1 MPLLEYQT
9 ADGYLGIALD
19 VVEREGYEATAETTD
34 HAVDSGVAVSDHVK
48 RNPDTI
54 TLEGMVTNTPIVVP
68 ATQMGGVTGNV
79 QPSTLRVGGLELKA
93 SVLTF
98 SGPFDRVRA
107 VDDALS
113 ALVGGAIVRY
123 TGTLRT
129 ADDLVMTR
137 YRVDRDVTTGA
148 ALPVTIEL
156 RKVRRAEVR
165 RVAVPAQRRGQ
176 LPAPRAAEPAPPRAS
191 VLSNLRRWAG
201 GL

>member
-9 ADGYLGIALD
+9 ASGYLGIALD
-19 VVEREGYEATAETTD
+19 VVEREGYESTAETTD
-34 HAVDSGVAVSDHVK
+34 HAVDSGVVLSDHVK

-54 TLEGMVTNTPIVVP
+54 SLEGMVTNTPIIIP
-68 ATQMGGVTGNV
+68 STHMGGVTASV
-79 QPSTLRVGGLELKA
+79 QPTTLSVGGVELKA

-107 VDDALS
+107 VDEALQ
-113 ALVGGAIVRY
+113 ALMGGVIVRY

-129 ADDLVMTR
+129 VDDLIVTR
-137 YRVDRDVTTGA
+137 YRVDRDAQTGD

-176 LPAPRAAEPAPPRAS
+176 PPAPRGAEAAPPRAS

-201 GL
+201 GR